1 MKGAAL
7 PVSSADDWEALET
20 RTATR
25 SRGERPEQASSILP
39 VWLSFFFFG
48 VVNNFAYVVFLS
60 AAEAM
65 VERHAGAVLFADVV
79 PGLLLKTSVGWWLHR
94 VRYAVRVYGVSVGN
108 FAAFVVAAAM
118 ASVASTTLSVAAM
131 LAAVACV
138 SLMGALG
145 EATFLALT
153 ARYGQPALAAWSS
166 GTGFAGIA
174 GAGLYALLTNVLGV
188 RPSRTLMLLAPVPL
202 LMGVTYA
209 AARLPADAPAASEG
223 LRSDADAPNTQRKWS
238 MVYRLIPRYLAPLLV
253 VYWAEYTIN
262 QGLLPTTDVNDW
274 IQPSATRDA
283 GAPIRHARYA
293 MLQLSASTMGIDAA
307 AVQQCGGADGAV
319 HAAAR
324 PTHFVA
330 VSYAGGGGGG
340 VLRGSAGRCHVRQHL
355 CGHPGGGAAAAPRV
369 DTGRVFGGR
378 CDGYRCGQRR
388 VLVGGVCI
396 CAGGGNT
403 AWPSIK
409 KAAAPKDHAHTA
421 LAFLASDFHRP
432 SRFRPVPERGI
443 GRGARHRRRGS
454 AAEKCTSSRHTG
466 LQRCSLGVRRRRY
479 GSRFVA
485 AGLVWRGW
493 RKSPGEERVHRSVT
507 CSFFPSSIRVS
518 RATSVATNRPA
529 RRLRGDVEHC
539 RPECSGIATTT
550 TTTESQEQWEH
561 FTSAPCMT
569 EQVWSHSPASPSDA
583 HHTPVDEHCATAQA
597 GCLAPPLRHAM
608 RPRWSEPAERFF
620 IAFMETVQQ
629 RRCRDAPDTA
639 LYQLAQAW
647 CWGAVKSLPH
657 NADAMRLDLTAEQVP
672 LADPY
677 LWRALGE
684 CLYAVGQRDA
694 ASVAYV
700 VEVDVSGQ
708 QLSNQDATWL
718 LWSLHAL
725 PARWPRA
732 LRLAY
737 TGITAFGA
745 LEGASATDDIPEPPS
760 VSRTHR
766 GVHALVLDG
775 CPLRSLGRA
784 APAHLF
790 ATVRVLHLANTAVQS
805 MWTLADD
812 LEHLGMPV
820 QHLWLVPAS
829 AERQAPPMWPNAR
842 TVGTNAEPDV
852 QQLIRRHRR
861 GHLDTSLNGGADP
874 RWNGPST
881 VERHGPSRDT
891 SAAIVDNMLP
901 LSHDTVG
908 ESLITAW
915 SLLESYARRA
925 PSPLLQEP
933 LLDVFLAGRVRTL
946 QTVDGR
952 RLSHGHRVLHALCC
966 ERHAHDCSER
976 MLQQHRVAET
986 LSARETGAFGCIGPA
1001 APLTWAHAFEA
1012 ARVRQA
1018 STQPAAVLVFP
1029 AAGRARQFEYHPPS
1043 SAVWRWAPWMAR
1055 WCAHPAPLPRQAH
1068 QRGQVCAHAARRVG
1082 HLLFGWRGG
1091 AVGFATA
1098 ATGVSG
1104 ADGARQCDVVL
1115 LGRRPPAA
1123 GVRRGQS
1130 GGAVGDGIGSAP
1142 ARVDRSQ
1149 RPRNGQLH
1157 PLLLPRRQRR
1167 RVHYFRVV
1175 RGEQGASVPGDE
1187 RQAAGGGGDGPGARS
1202 HAHRPAAD
1210 PVVERGR
1217 RLCAPAAT
1225 RVRSEFATESASAIQ
1240 LLRRPRLLSSEC
1252 VQRGGGG
1259 GPDAT
1264 AAVVV
1269 EDSGKS
1275 G

>member
-1 MKGAAL
+1 
-7 PVSSADDWEALET
+7 
-20 RTATR
+20 
-25 SRGERPEQASSILP
+25 
-39 VWLSFFFFG
+39 
-48 VVNNFAYVVFLS
+48 
-60 AAEAM
+60 
-65 VERHAGAVLFADVV
+65 
-79 PGLLLKTSVGWWLHR
+79 
-94 VRYAVRVYGVSVGN
+94 
-108 FAAFVVAAAM
+108 
-118 ASVASTTLSVAAM
+118 
-131 LAAVACV
+131 
-138 SLMGALG
+138 
-145 EATFLALT
+145 
-153 ARYGQPALAAWSS
+153 
-166 GTGFAGIA
+166 
-174 GAGLYALLTNVLGV
+174 
-188 RPSRTLMLLAPVPL
+188 
-202 LMGVTYA
+202 
-209 AARLPADAPAASEG
+209 
-223 LRSDADAPNTQRKWS
+223 
-238 MVYRLIPRYLAPLLV
+238 
-253 VYWAEYTIN
+253 
-262 QGLLPTTDVNDW
+262 
-274 IQPSATRDA
+274 
-283 GAPIRHARYA
+283 
-293 MLQLSASTMGIDAA
+293 
-307 AVQQCGGADGAV
+307 
-319 HAAAR
+319 
-324 PTHFVA
+324 
-330 VSYAGGGGGG
+330 
-340 VLRGSAGRCHVRQHL
+340 
-355 CGHPGGGAAAAPRV
+355 
-369 DTGRVFGGR
+369 
-378 CDGYRCGQRR
+378 
-388 VLVGGVCI
+388 
-396 CAGGGNT
+396 
-403 AWPSIK
+403 
-409 KAAAPKDHAHTA
+409 
-421 LAFLASDFHRP
+421 
-432 SRFRPVPERGI
+432 
-443 GRGARHRRRGS
+443 
-454 AAEKCTSSRHTG
+454 
-466 LQRCSLGVRRRRY
+466 
-479 GSRFVA
+479 
-485 AGLVWRGW
+485 
-493 RKSPGEERVHRSVT
+493 
-507 CSFFPSSIRVS
+507 
-518 RATSVATNRPA
+518 
-529 RRLRGDVEHC
+529 
-539 RPECSGIATTT
+539 
-550 TTTESQEQWEH
+550 
-561 FTSAPCMT
+561 
-569 EQVWSHSPASPSDA
+569 
-583 HHTPVDEHCATAQA
+583 
-597 GCLAPPLRHAM
+597 
-608 RPRWSEPAERFF
+608 
-620 IAFMETVQQ
+620 METVQQ
-629 RRCRDAPDTA
+629 RRCRDAPDTT

-881 VERHGPSRDT
+881 AERHGPSRDT

-1029 AAGRARQFEYHPPS
+1029 AAGRARQFEYHPTI
-1043 SAVWRWAPWMAR
+1043 
-1055 WCAHPAPLPRQAH
+1055 
-1068 QRGQVCAHAARRVG
+1068 VG
-1082 HLLFGWRGG
+1082 RL
-1091 AVGFATA
+1091 AVGTLDGTVELVNTHRLGVCLSRVSVSNA
-1098 ATGVSG
+1098 AASSSITS
-1104 ADGARQCDVVL
+1104 
-1115 LGRRPPAA
+1115 
-1123 GVRRGQS
+1123 
-1130 GGAVGDGIGSAP
+1130 
-1142 ARVDRSQ
+1142 SQ
-1149 RPRNGQLH
+1149 RPAHHHDVAVLGLCWLRGHPDYLLSGTDRGDIRLLRFSSDSAVRPSVAATYPEFRHLTSLHANATDQHLIVSGYRKSVPVYNIRTGQSVRTLH
-1157 PLLLPRRQRR
+1157 PCHDKHINVVKFAHTLPDVLATCSLDGGVALWDLRQPLPVYRVQMARGNVMLCFSGDDRRLLVSGEDNQ
-1167 RVHYFRVV
+1167 VV
-1175 RGEQGASVPGDE
+1175 QLETAS
-1187 RQAAGGGGDGPGARS
+1187 
-1202 HAHRPAAD
+1202 
-1210 PVVERGR
+1210 GR
-1217 RLCAPAAT
+1217 RLHELIVRSGRAT
-1225 RVRSEFATESASAIQ
+1225 ANYTRSYYLDASGDEYIISGSCEESKVRLFRAMNGKQLGEVEMDRVRAAMPIAPPLT
-1240 LLRRPRLLSSEC
+1240 LSSSGAGAYARPLQHAY
-1252 VQRGGGG
+1252 VQSLR
-1259 GPDAT
+1259 PNPHRPFSFS
-1264 AAVVV
+1264 AVLAYYQVNVCSEVV
-1269 EDSGKS
+1269 EVDLMQPPPS
-1275 G
+1275 